1 MSLKILN
8 NMKHH
13 LLILLFIL
21 AYFGIQAQ
29 SPYKFRYAVDVPLVA
44 VGFGSLMGG
53 FIHENKRDPL
63 QAVDVMA
70 LDRMSISTFDRNATY
85 YWSPKSAHW
94 SDALMYMS
102 AATPLLFLAGE
113 RSRKDFGMVAAISAE
128 VFLLNTGL
136 TYLTKELVQR
146 KRPFLYNPDAPLE
159 EKLLKG
165 STQSFFSGHTSTVSS
180 MTFSFAMMH
189 SHYYPDSQVKPLVW
203 FLAGVL
209 PMATAILRVR
219 AGKHYWTDVLIGYGV
234 GASIG
239 VGVPLLH
246 KIKIR
251 KR

>member
-1 MSLKILN
+1 
-8 NMKHH
+8 MKH
-13 LLILLFIL
+13 LSLILLFLIG
-21 AYFGIQAQ
+21 YMGIHAQ
-29 SPYKFRYAVDVPLVA
+29 SPYKFRYAVDVPIIS
-44 VGFGSLMGG
+44 VGLGGVLGG
-53 FIHENKRDPL
+53 FIHEKKRDHLEPIDL
-63 QAVDVMA
+63 VG
-70 LDRMSISTFDRNATY
+70 LDRMNISNFDRNPTY

-94 SDALMYMS
+94 SDAVMYTSMAS
-102 AATPLLFLAGE
+102 PLLFLAGE

-128 VFLLNTGL
+128 VFLLNTGI

-146 KRPFLYNPDAPLE
+146 KRPYVYNPDAPLE
-159 EKLLKG
+159 EKLEKG
-165 STQSFFSGHTSTVSS
+165 STQSFFSGHTSTVASAS
-180 MTFSFAMMH
+180 FSFAMMH
-189 SHYYPDSQVKPLVW
+189 HHYYPDSNLKPLVW

-251 KR
+251 R